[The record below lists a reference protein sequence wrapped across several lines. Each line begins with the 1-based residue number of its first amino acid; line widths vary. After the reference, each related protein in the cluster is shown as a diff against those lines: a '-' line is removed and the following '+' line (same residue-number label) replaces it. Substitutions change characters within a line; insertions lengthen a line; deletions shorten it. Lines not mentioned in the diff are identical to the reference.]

1 MSSKGQRRRPVRH
14 WFGCLP
20 VVLALLVPACSRQG
34 GQEAEPSVAGAPSQG
49 GSGVS
54 AKPPG
59 ATLAVAGTLF
69 TGEDPDQIRAYLQ
82 TVKEIRPVKFTV
94 QWNADTVAVSKDEA
108 MHSLLSVSRDG
119 STYSFN
125 SREPVVAKLKAG
137 SILWIYDIALK
148 RVDRVDTRNGIT
160 LVRTSP
166 VSVTQAFTNAD
177 IEFEAEPSLSDYF
190 MGYRP
195 TPSPT
200 SSRGAQAARS
210 SARPRSLTAIT
221 SGGRV
226 LQPAV
231 WRVDSGPR
239 PTFLRVADEPP
250 PGGHGPDTP
259 DKNPADNPEGQG
271 DEPIPAE
278 NAYSGKRMGFEY
290 SVGYLPRPG
299 GITFVLEARKEN
311 EDDGENDPLGKEQGE
326 IYEKYAE
333 ADKEEHEAQAKLI
346 EIKNELANDQQDLA
360 KLDDDYAKQL
370 AQVKG
375 DTAAQQKLT
384 QQYDAQK
391 AHEQDQIL
399 ATTKA
404 RDAAAKIKEDDA
416 EKMEK
421 LKKAAA
427 VAGKLKELFEIV
439 SDNVDVRFKVRA
451 DLDNFSAAGAIQ
463 VTDGTLESASAQFKN
478 VSGRLQ
484 LAYIGRMGKPGNGV
498 AKIPVGNL
506 PLLFNIP
513 FPIGGLPFVIQ
524 LGGDFNITA
533 FLAGNHATQHFEG
546 TYTFT
551 GAGGFQATRSASD
564 ATSSMGGTEPE
575 VRTYD
580 AMSPGVSAL
589 VLGIQAP
596 RLGIGLGAFGASSVA
611 YIDIVHVVTMTNAAA
626 VSTGIMLTPPCKRTT
641 YTAYGHVGVDTKLI
655 PLPIP
660 FIADKVNN
668 ALTTRKEVYKRGKEV
683 LDPPVK
689 ACEVSG

>member
-1 MSSKGQRRRPVRH
+1 MAG
-14 WFGCLP
+14 
-20 VVLALLVPACSRQG
+20 CSRHAG
-34 GQEAEPSVAGAPSQG
+34 EKAATGSGAP
-49 GSGVS
+49 

-69 TGEDPDQIRAYLQ
+69 TGEDADQIRAYLQ
-82 TVKEIRPVKFTV
+82 TVKEIRPAKFSV
-94 QWNADTVAVSKDEA
+94 QWSPNTVAVGKDEA
-108 MHSLLSVSRDG
+108 MRSLLSVSRDG
-119 STYSFN
+119 SVYTFN
-125 SREPVVAKLKAG
+125 SREPAVAALKAG
-137 SILWIYDIALK
+137 NILWIYDIALK
-148 RVDRVDTRNGIT
+148 RVEQVDTEGSIT
-160 LVRTSP
+160 KVRTSQ
-166 VSVTQAFTNAD
+166 VSVTEAFTNAD
-177 IEFEAEPSLSDYF
+177 IQFEAEPNLSNYF
-190 MGYRP
+190 MGYKP
-195 TPSPT
+195 TPSST
-200 SSRGAQAARS
+200 SSKS
-210 SARPRSLTAIT
+210 THLMRPTLRPEPWT
-221 SGGRV
+221 GVGDHGPV

-231 WRVDSGPR
+231 WRADTGTHPAL
-239 PTFLRVADEPP
+239 LRVADEPP
-250 PGGHGPDTP
+250 QEGSGPNTP
-259 DKNPADNPEGQG
+259 DGNPPDNADAQG
-271 DEPIPAE
+271 EPIPAE
-278 NAYSGKRMGFEY
+278 NAYSDVRLGFEY
-290 SVGYLPRPG
+290 SVGYLPRPDG
-299 GITFVLEARKEN
+299 MTFVLEARKQNDE
-311 EDDGENDPLGKEQGE
+311 DGENDPLGKKQGDL
-326 IYEKYAE
+326 YEKYEE
-333 ADKEEHEAQAKLI
+333 ADKAEHEAQAKLT
-346 EIKNELANDQQDLA
+346 EIKNDLTNEQQDLA
-360 KLDDDYAKQL
+360 KLDDDYGKQM
-370 AQVKG
+370 AQAKG
-375 DTAAQQKLT
+375 DATAQQKLT

-404 RDAAAKIKEDDA
+404 RDAATKIKEDAA
-416 EKMEK
+416 EKLEK

-427 VAGKLKELFEIV
+427 AAGKLKELFEIV

-451 DLDNFSAAGAIQ
+451 DIDNFSAAGVIQ
-463 VTDGTLESASAQFKN
+463 VADGTLQSASAQFKN
-478 VSGRLQ
+478 VSGKLQ

-513 FPIGGLPFVIQ
+513 FPVGGLPFVIQ
-524 LGGDFNITA
+524 LGGDFSITA

-564 ATSSMGGTEPE
+564 ANSSMGGTEPE
-575 VRTYD
+575 VRKYD

-596 RLGIGLGAFGASSVA
+596 RLGIGLGVFGASSVA

-660 FIADKVNN
+660 FIADKVNS